1 MTKYRG
7 TDVEVR
13 MATSLSGL
21 TTATAIPNISTVTW
35 KVSQGITQEP
45 SGFGSR
51 ATVTKEG
58 VVKITGTIKRDY
70 DETKIDGTNTFQ
82 QEGNAFETTSLTRH
96 VLEVKN
102 VSTGDKYQFTNV
114 VGDYDQNAPSVDGIM
129 VDTFTWSADTVAKT
143 T

>member
-7 TDVEVR
+7 SDVEVR
-13 MATSLSGL
+13 MATSLSLL

-58 VVKITGTIKRDY
+58 IIKITGTIKRDY
-70 DETKIDGTNTFQ
+70 DETAIDGTNIFS
-82 QEGNAFETTSLTRH
+82 QEGNAFETSALTRH
-96 VLEVKN
+96 CLEIKN
-102 VSTGDKYQFTNV
+102 VSTGAKYQFTNV

-129 VDTFTWSADTVAKT
+129 VDTFTWSADTISKT
-143 T
+143 S